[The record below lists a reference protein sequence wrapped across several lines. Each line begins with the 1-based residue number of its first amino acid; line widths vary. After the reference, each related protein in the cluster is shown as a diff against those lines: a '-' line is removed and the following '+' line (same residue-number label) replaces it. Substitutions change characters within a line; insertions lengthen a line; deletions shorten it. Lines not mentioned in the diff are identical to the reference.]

1 MRVQARDCYLQVL
14 SGAENLNFLNKLSAD
29 DYDSDFE
36 MSDDEL

>member
-14 SGAENLNFLNKLSAD
+14 SGAENNFLNKLSAD

-36 MSDDEL
+36 ISDDEL